1 MVQSAVVER
10 GSGERGSG
18 AVCVWEF
25 VCVYITHACSPCE
38 CTSVVVFVWFDDG
51 IDSTTLL

>member
-25 VCVYITHACSPCE
+25 VCSESGSGAVCVAKELCYR
-38 CTSVVVFVWFDDG
+38 
-51 IDSTTLL
+51 